1 LLWEIAKLQE
11 ILSPKQGLTALL
23 PKTVNLNVNIKNVN
37 TKIKGQSGSVNVR
50 PEKLYTQ
57 HEVDDLLEKGED
69 RLSSQTR
76 EIEKESRAA
85 DKQQRLNNRA
95 IANLVKKSNRILVSI
110 SSHAFPFDLFP
121 DTINI
126 EEGRI
131 TIINRHLLSSEV
143 HSVDIKDIANIF
155 INRTIIFAQLVIIS
169 KTFEDNEVR
178 IRNLRTKEA
187 VFARRII
194 EGLRIFI
201 NKKIET
207 SGYTKEELIAK
218 LEELS
223 TTKMVT

>member
-1 LLWEIAKLQE
+1 MNMDLIMYDQKR
-11 ILSPKQGLTALL
+11 S
-23 PKTVNLNVNIKNVN
+23 NNN
-37 TKIKGQSGSVNVR
+37 R

-69 RLSSQTR
+69 RLSSKAR
-76 EIEKESRAA
+76 EIEKESLAA
-85 DKQQRLNNRA
+85 DKQKRLNNRA

-121 DTINI
+121 DTINV

-131 TIINRHLLSSEV
+131 TIINRHLLSSEI

-155 INRTIIFAQLVIIS
+155 INRDIFFAQLVIIS

-178 IRNLRTKEA
+178 IRNLWPKEA
-187 VFARRII
+187 VFARRIV
-194 EGLRIFI
+194 EGLRLFV
-201 NKKIET
+201 NKQIET
-207 SGYTKEELIAK
+207 SGYTKEELISK

-223 TTKMVT
+223 TTKIVT